1 VPPVSS
7 QACPECGASLPLDPR
22 YVTWCHGCG
31 WNLRGPEAQEAEG
44 RFERLLAS
52 VGRRLGDR
60 MANELAESG
69 RLEPRLTPSRAA
81 AYAIAVLVHAF
92 ALGLVVAGI
101 WLLVEGSLF
110 PKIAGGLLLGLA
122 YLMRP
127 RLGRRA
133 RENRVARADAPALYA
148 YADEV
153 AQSVGARP
161 PHVIVLS
168 TDFNASWSVRGL
180 RRERTLELGL
190 PLLAVLDPDE
200 ITALVAHELAHGR
213 NGDATRGLVVGSAI
227 AGLSELYFALTAE
240 EGGGNADL
248 ELVELVAKPFA
259 WLLAQPIRLV
269 LLLELHLTLQDAR
282 RAEYLADRIAA
293 RVAGPRA
300 QIGLD
305 EKLMLAGSLE
315 TAVQR
320 FAHAQDALGGDV
332 FDAMRAAVA
341 DVPERERERRR
352 RLARL
357 EGTRLGATHPPT
369 AKRIE
374 LIERLTP
381 SEREVRLDA
390 ERWEA
395 ILAELAADRKRL
407 SRRIVE
413 GYRAA
418 VFG

>member
-1 VPPVSS
+1 
-7 QACPECGASLPLDPR
+7 
-22 YVTWCHGCG
+22 
-31 WNLRGPEAQEAEG
+31 
-44 RFERLLAS
+44 
-52 VGRRLGDR
+52 
-60 MANELAESG
+60 
-69 RLEPRLTPSRAA
+69 
-81 AYAIAVLVHAF
+81 
-92 ALGLVVAGI
+92 
-101 WLLVEGSLF
+101 
-110 PKIAGGLLLGLA
+110 
-122 YLMRP
+122 MRP